1 MTHQVFDDFLWK
13 GGLYSKALIPR
24 NQFLYSLS
32 PLSVVMEHVIPQH
45 CPLNVIYIRV
55 LRGHCMRVNICY
67 RFHTWFLFHSRID
80 SPPKPVQ
87 KFSIISSMKRNRIGA
102 ASSLANQGLLE
113 PQSTYRS
120 RGEIGRAYTTTLL
133 VMVDRVKRG
142 GAWTPHHP
150 HQAGLILPS

>member
-55 LRGHCMRVNICY
+55 LRGHFAKESLEHVDAGARQ
-67 RFHTWFLFHSRID
+67 LFSRH
-80 SPPKPVQ
+80 VQ
-87 KFSIISSMKRNRIGA
+87 Y
-102 ASSLANQGLLE
+102 L
-113 PQSTYRS
+113 
-120 RGEIGRAYTTTLL
+120 
-133 VMVDRVKRG
+133 
-142 GAWTPHHP
+142 
-150 HQAGLILPS
+150 